1 MVKQSITSC
10 ISKRALQLRAS
21 VKFYTGCMLIWCKTL
36 SCILAPIIVAAACFT
51 DVELRLKYFTAFT
64 FSLGASK
71 HARNPRKST
80 APALVTAG
88 FWPRR
93 PDYSARRA
101 RPHRPAPPRTAPTR
115 WRRGGRGGAAPAPAE
130 GAKMAALREGEFAA
144 LQSLLKLV
152 SALHSLTRHVV
163 YRGLTRAE
171 DILALFPEN
180 FHQNLKNLL
189 TKIILENISA
199 WRNEAQASQISLPR
213 LVDMDWRV
221 DIKTSSDTINRMAV
235 PTCLLQLKIQEDAAL
250 CGNSPVVSALTVELS
265 KETLDTM
272 LEGLGRIRDQLSAV
286 ANK

>member
-1 MVKQSITSC
+1 MDLLVFQHERGKSVPQQEEALFPAKLCATQRQQHSGVC
-10 ISKRALQLRAS
+10 ISDRALLR
-21 VKFYTGCMLIWCKTL
+21 VRN
-36 SCILAPIIVAAACFT
+36 
-51 DVELRLKYFTAFT
+51 DV
-64 FSLGASK
+64 G
-71 HARNPRKST
+71 
-80 APALVTAG
+80 
-88 FWPRR
+88 
-93 PDYSARRA
+93 ARRVWGRSSDGE
-101 RPHRPAPPRTAPTR
+101 RPPTADALEPDLLGIPRGAPSPLP
-115 WRRGGRGGAAPAPAE
+115 
-130 GAKMAALREGEFAA
+130 L
-144 LQSLLKLV
+144 LQLV

-171 DILALFPEN
+171 DILSLFPEN

-189 TKIILENISA
+189 TKIILENLSS

-221 DIKTSSDTINRMAV
+221 DIKTSSDSISRMAV
-235 PTCLLQLKIQEDAAL
+235 PTCLLQLKIQEDVAL